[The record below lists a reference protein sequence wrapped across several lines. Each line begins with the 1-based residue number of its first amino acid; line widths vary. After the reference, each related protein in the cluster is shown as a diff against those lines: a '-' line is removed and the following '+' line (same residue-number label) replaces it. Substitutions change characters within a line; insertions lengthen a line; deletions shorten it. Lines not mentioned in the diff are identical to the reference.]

1 MKQDSARLL
10 AAKALMRC
18 EKSGYSN
25 LVLASMLQK
34 SGLSARDR
42 AFASRIVYG
51 TVERQLT
58 LDARLAPFLKQPLNT
73 MMPELRAVLRSG
85 LYQILYMDS
94 VPTSAAV
101 NEAVQLTRAL
111 GKGSASG
118 FVNAV
123 LRKASQ
129 AQWQPEAK
137 TEEERLSQL
146 YSVGLP
152 VVKLLKAAYPDKI
165 EALLQESF
173 TQPKLTIRVN
183 TLKTTAKELAA
194 LLSADGVKVSETGL
208 LNALV
213 LEDAGDITRLPQFT
227 QGLFH
232 VQGLASQLCV
242 AALGVKPGD
251 RVLDACAAPGGKT
264 ATIAQ
269 TLCGQGSLTACELHP
284 ARVKLIET
292 LIARIGAQNVTAR
305 AQDAAVFDP
314 AIGEMDKVLCD
325 VPCSGLGTLA
335 KKPDIRYKDL
345 QDLPKLIKIQ
355 GAILATAAQYLVP
368 GGSLVYSTCT
378 INPKE
383 NELVVQEFLR
393 THPEFTATDTGIAG
407 FGEQKLGAFCLFF
420 PQGGQ
425 DGFFIARL
433 TRAEKSA
440 PASFK

>member
-1 MKQDSARLL
+1 MKQDSPRLL

-34 SGLSARDR
+34 SGLSPRDR

-58 LDARLAPFLKQPLNT
+58 LDARLAPFLKQPLST

-94 VPTSAAV
+94 VPVSAAV
-101 NEAVQLTRAL
+101 NEAVELTRAL
-111 GKGSASG
+111 GKGSAAG

-123 LRKASQ
+123 LRRAGE
-129 AQWQPEAK
+129 APWTPNAK
-137 TEEERLSQL
+137 TEEERLSAV

-152 VVKLLKAAYPDKI
+152 VVKLLRSAYPNQA
-165 EALLQESF
+165 ETLLSESF
-173 TQPKLTIRVN
+173 TAPKLTVRVN
-183 TLKTTAKELAA
+183 TLKTTAKALAESLAA
-194 LLSADGVKVSETGL
+194 EGVKATETAL
-208 LNALV
+208 PNALV
-213 LEDAGDITRLPQFT
+213 LEEAGDVTRLPQFR

-242 AALGVKPGD
+242 AALGAMPGD
-251 RVLDACAAPGGKT
+251 RVLDTCAAPGGKT
-264 ATIAQ
+264 ATIAEM
-269 TLCGQGSLTACELHP
+269 LEGKGPLTACELHP
-284 ARVKLIET
+284 ARVKLIES
-292 LIARIGAQNVTAR
+292 LLARIGVQNVTVR
-305 AQDAAVFDP
+305 AHDAAVYDASFDK
-314 AIGEMDKVLCD
+314 MDKILCD

-345 QDLPKLIKIQ
+345 QELPKLIEIQ
-355 GAILATAAQYLVP
+355 RSILEVSAQYLAP

-378 INPKE
+378 VNPQE
-383 NELVVQEFLR
+383 NEQVVQAFLDA
-393 THPEFTATDTGIAG
+393 HPEFCAVDTGIAG

-425 DGFFIARL
+425 DGFFIAKL
-433 TRAEKSA
+433 ARAEKSA
-440 PASFK
+440 ADALK